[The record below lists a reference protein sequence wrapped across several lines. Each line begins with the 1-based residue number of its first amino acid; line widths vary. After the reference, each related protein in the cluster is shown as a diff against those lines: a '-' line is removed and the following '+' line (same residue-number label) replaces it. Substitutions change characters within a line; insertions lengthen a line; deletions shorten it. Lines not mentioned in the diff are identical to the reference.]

1 MFGIEGSDVLE
12 IIARVTI
19 IYVACMVLLRIS
31 GRREM
36 SQLGPMDLL
45 TMLLLSET
53 VSPALTGGVESVPGG
68 LIAAAVLMIL
78 SVATSWL
85 AFRNRTADKII
96 QGDAVLL
103 IKDGKVNGEVLR
115 KFRITDE
122 DLRTSLHQAGLLR
135 AGDVARAFVEPDGEI
150 TIIKRKDH
158 EESNARLHARS
169 LNRESQE
176 PRSDQS

>member
-1 MFGIEGSDVLE
+1 VFGIEAIKVLE

-19 IYVACMVLLRIS
+19 IYVACMVLLRVS

-53 VSPALTGGVESVPGG
+53 VSPALTGGVDSITGG
-68 LIAAAVLMIL
+68 LIAAAMLMTL
-78 SVATSWL
+78 SVLTSWL
-85 AFRNRTADKII
+85 AFRSRTADRII

-115 KFRITDE
+115 RYRITDE
-122 DLRTSLHQAGLLR
+122 DLRMSLHQQGLLHTS
-135 AGDVARAFVEPDGEI
+135 DVARAFVEADGEI

-158 EESNARLHARS
+158 EESNERLHARS
-169 LNRESQE
+169 LSRSTPE
-176 PRSDQS
+176 PRSDRT